1 MKNCKVIA
9 ITNQKG
15 GVGKTTTTANL
26 GVALVDMGKR
36 VLVIDTDPQASL
48 TMSLG
53 FRDTDNLNCTLTSV
67 FRTIVEDYEMNPK
80 FEVLKNEEGIDVMPA
95 DIELCG
101 IEIMLVNEMSR
112 EKVLKTYVDS
122 VRDKYDYILID
133 CMPSLG
139 MLTFNALCAA
149 DSVIIP
155 SQPEFLSA
163 KGLDQLVKTIG
174 RIKRRLNPDLKID
187 GILLTMVDYR
197 TTFARDV
204 SEMMRQQYDKYT
216 KVFNTAI
223 PRSIRAAETSAEG
236 VSIFKHDPKGKIADA
251 YRLFAKEVDSIAKE
265 QIRRKNRA
273 ESVR

>member
-26 GVALVDMGKR
+26 GVALADMGKR

-53 FRDTDNLNCTLTSV
+53 FKSPDNLNCTLTSV